1 MRGSYPC
8 LSIINKSN
16 NNNNNNNDDNNNNNN
31 NNDDDDDYDN
41 DGVDDDDDYSDN
53 DNETNRKLKEKEFW
67 RGYLKVRECVH
78 ISAQW
83 TPNVNTP

>member
-31 NNDDDDDYDN
+31 N
-41 DGVDDDDDYSDN
+41 DDDDDYSDN

-67 RGYLKVRECVH
+67 RGYLKVRGCVH
-78 ISAQW
+78 ITAQ
-83 TPNVNTP
+83 